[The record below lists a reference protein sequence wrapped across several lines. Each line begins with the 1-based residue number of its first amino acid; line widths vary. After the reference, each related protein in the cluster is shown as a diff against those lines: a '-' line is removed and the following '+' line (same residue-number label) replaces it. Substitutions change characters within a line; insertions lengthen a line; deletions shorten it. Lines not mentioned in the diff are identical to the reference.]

1 MRHVPDGQL
10 RRLVDEPLAVSDAD
24 TGHVANCD
32 RCRRRHYE
40 IRRNA
45 AEAAVMLSRP
55 HPVPDLETAWHNF
68 SAPVPAAE
76 RPAHVTV
83 RAHRRI
89 VTVTL
94 PSLRAMVAAVVVIAG
109 AATAGTLA
117 ALQSPSSPSSQKA
130 SAADFQAIED
140 LAGLSGGSRTLGGP
154 GILGGFDTASGERQL
169 PFGVLGWSS
178 SGAAHSVG
186 SLAAAEAATGLEL
199 RSPTRLPAGVGAISN
214 ILVQPRVTVTIRFG
228 AAAGTL
234 AGNSLTVSA
243 GPAVVVEYGSEAGGL
258 ALPTLATFTMG
269 RPTVPSRTAT
279 ATQLEAYVL
288 AAPGVPSGLDQEL
301 RLLGDM
307 GTVLPFQAPPGT
319 NASQV
324 DVDGAAG
331 ILVTAPT
338 LGGSGVIWVGDDLVH
353 VAVGLLDADGVLDVA
368 RQIG

>member
-10 RRLVDEPLAVSDAD
+10 RRLVDEPFAVSDTD
-24 TGHVANCD
+24 TGHVASCD
-32 RCRRRHYE
+32 RCRRRHHE
-40 IRRNA
+40 IKRNA

-55 HPVPDLETAWHNF
+55 HSVPDLEAAWRNF
-68 SAPVPAAE
+68 SPTVPAPD
-76 RPAHVTV
+76 RPVHTTV
-83 RAHRRI
+83 RAHRRV

-94 PSLRAMVAAVVVIAG
+94 PSPRVMVAAAVLVAA

-117 ALQSPSSPSSQKA
+117 AVQSPSSPPPQKA

-140 LAGLSGGSRTLGGP
+140 LAGLSGGHGTLGGS

-169 PFGVLGWSS
+169 PFGVLRWSS
-178 SGAAHSVG
+178 SGAAHSVP
-186 SLAAAEAATGLEL
+186 SLAAATAATGLEL
-199 RSPTRLPAGVGAISN
+199 RPPARLPAGVGAISS

-228 AAAGTL
+228 AAAGAL

-243 GPAVVVEYGSEAGGL
+243 GPAVVVEYGAETGEL
-258 ALPTLATFTMG
+258 AVPTLATFTME

-338 LGGSGVIWVGDDLVH
+338 IGGSGVIWVRDDLVH
-353 VAVGLLDADGVLDVA
+353 VAVGLLDGNGVLNVA